1 MRPTELK
8 ADPEVAE
15 DLKNYMVALIEL
27 PTRAHAAE

>member
-1 MRPTELK
+1 MRLTELR

-27 PTRAHAAE
+27 PPRAHAPE

>member
-1 MRPTELK
+1 MTLTELR

-15 DLKNYMVALIEL
+15 DLKNFMVALIEL